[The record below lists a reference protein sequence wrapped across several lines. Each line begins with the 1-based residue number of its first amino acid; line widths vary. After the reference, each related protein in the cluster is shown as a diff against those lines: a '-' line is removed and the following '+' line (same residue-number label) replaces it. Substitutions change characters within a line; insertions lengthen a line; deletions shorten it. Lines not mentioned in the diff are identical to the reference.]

1 MLLPELV
8 EHVGRIEARVVAQLA
23 RDDLQCFCVRVDEEL
38 RLARYAA
45 RVVAQVAADLH
56 VDGAPA
62 RHHRLV
68 LDGAPHNHDGI
79 VKAALSLRNELHMHT
94 KG

>member
-8 EHVGRIEARVVAQLA
+8 EHVGRIESRIIAQLA
-23 RDDLQCFCVRVDEEL
+23 GDDLERFCVRVDEEL
-38 RLARYAA
+38 RLARYPAS
-45 RVVAQVAADLH
+45 VVAQVPADLH

-79 VKAALSLRNELHMHT
+79 VKAALSLRNELHMHI
-94 KG
+94 KA